1 MKGQR
6 PPLFKQ
12 MEKETDKAKITRL
25 QSENKFLKEIIR
37 LQYKKALEALHFVN
51 KGNIEKIIN
60 PPTPEDLRTEY
71 KPEF

>member
-1 MKGQR
+1 
-6 PPLFKQ
+6 

-60 PPTPEDLRTEY
+60 PPNPEDLRTEY